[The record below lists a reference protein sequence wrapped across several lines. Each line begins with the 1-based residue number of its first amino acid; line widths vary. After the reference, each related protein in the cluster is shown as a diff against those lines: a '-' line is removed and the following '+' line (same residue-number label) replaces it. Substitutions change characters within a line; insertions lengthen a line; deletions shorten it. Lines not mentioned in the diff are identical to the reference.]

1 MRVNMKS
8 KYLVTTS
15 SKNKEQTLKTFE
27 EYEDA
32 LKYIQ
37 MILLTFH
44 KDVPKE
50 LSKNKAELT
59 TEIGINIVY
68 QIKEEFILK
77 E

>member
-1 MRVNMKS
+1 MRENVKS
-8 KYLVTTS
+8 KYIVTTS
-15 SKNKEQTLKTFE
+15 SKDKEKTLKTFE
-27 EYEDA
+27 EYEEA

-44 KDVPKE
+44 KDIPKE

-68 QIKEEFILK
+68 QIKEEFI
-77 E
+77 

>member
-8 KYLVTTS
+8 KYLVTTTS
-15 SKNKEQTLKTFE
+15 NNKEETLKTFE

-44 KDVPKE
+44 KDIPKE

-68 QIKEEFILK
+68 QIKEEFI
-77 E
+77 

>member
-1 MRVNMKS
+1 MKS

-50 LSKNKAELT
+50 LSKNKSELT

-68 QIKEEFILK
+68 QIKEEFI
-77 E
+77 

>member
-1 MRVNMKS
+1 MKS
-8 KYLVTTS
+8 KYLVTTTS
-15 SKNKEQTLKTFE
+15 NNKEETLKTFE

-44 KDVPKE
+44 KDVHKE

-68 QIKEEFILK
+68 QIKEEFI
-77 E
+77 

>member
-1 MRVNMKS
+1 MKS
-8 KYLVTTS
+8 KYLVTTTS
-15 SKNKEQTLKTFE
+15 SNNKEETLKTFE

-44 KDVPKE
+44 KDIPKE

-68 QIKEEFILK
+68 QIKEEFK
-77 E
+77 

>member
-1 MRVNMKS
+1 MKS

-37 MILLTFH
+37 MILFTFH

-68 QIKEEFILK
+68 QIKEEFI
-77 E
+77 

>member
-1 MRVNMKS
+1 MKS

>member
-1 MRVNMKS
+1 MKS
-8 KYLVTTS
+8 KYLVTTTTS
-15 SKNKEQTLKTFE
+15 NNKEETLKTFE

-68 QIKEEFILK
+68 QIKEEFI
-77 E
+77 

>member
-8 KYLVTTS
+8 KYLVTTTS
-15 SKNKEQTLKTFE
+15 NNKEETLKTFE

-44 KDVPKE
+44 KDIPTE

-68 QIKEEFILK
+68 QIKEEFI
-77 E
+77 

>member
-8 KYLVTTS
+8 KYLVTTTS
-15 SKNKEQTLKTFE
+15 NNKEETLKTFE

-68 QIKEEFILK
+68 QIKEEFI
-77 E
+77 

>member
-1 MRVNMKS
+1 MRENMKS

-68 QIKEEFILK
+68 QIKEEFI
-77 E
+77 